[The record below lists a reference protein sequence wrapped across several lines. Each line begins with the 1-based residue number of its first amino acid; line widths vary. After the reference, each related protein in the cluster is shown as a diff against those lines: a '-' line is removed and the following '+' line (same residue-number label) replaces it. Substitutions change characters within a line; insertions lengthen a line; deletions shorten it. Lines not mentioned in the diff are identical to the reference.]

1 MRRRI
6 DFNLTLI
13 PLECGAYNFRL
24 QSDGRGRMP
33 GYYSQLASYITQ
45 ERAIHR
51 AREHAS
57 RIARSAG
64 ARIGRFRITG
74 GEI

>member
-1 MRRRI
+1 MRRKI
-6 DFNLTLI
+6 DFTLNLI
-13 PLECGAYNFRL
+13 PLECGAYNFL
-24 QSDGRGRMP
+24 LTAGHGCRGYFSP
-33 GYYSQLASYITQ
+33 LASYITQ

-64 ARIGRFRITG
+64 ARIGKFRIT
-74 GEI
+74 EE